1 MTSIVFPDLPIE
13 DFYYSQQSKE
23 MDLGEWTITKP
34 KNERLLDTVE
44 TEAAG
49 WVVWPPIL
57 SSDCN
62 STWLATRK
70 AKAEEKEKR
79 DESLSQW
86 LVQSAPEDTHKID
99 YVAAI
104 REGFEK
110 SMDAFANCLR
120 ESIKVDVESE
130 DKSIICLN
138 PWLVSSSTATAA
150 ERVVSPDSTK
160 TGEEVDKHLNPWLV
174 SSTPP
179 SSPIQTIVEGVNK
192 FLVELNLE
200 NNSTAPARTSSTAPA
215 RTSSSFD
222 DQTGPWLSMS
232 DSGRAES
239 IISEAMSNMKMDTEE
254 DASKA
259 ALSTWLVAETQDVYT
274 FDGVESEASIE
285 IIDPTLDFETMD
297 EI

>member
-1 MTSIVFPDLPIE
+1 MTSIVLPDLPIE
-13 DFYYSQQSKE
+13 AFYYSQQSSD
-23 MDLGEWTITKP
+23 MDLGEWTMAKP
-34 KNERLLDTVE
+34 QNERLLDTVE
-44 TEAAG
+44 TEAG

-70 AKAEEKEKR
+70 AKAEEKEKK
-79 DESLSQW
+79 DDSLSQW
-86 LVQSAPEDTHKID
+86 LVQSTTEDTHKID

-110 SMDAFANCLR
+110 SMDAFANCLQ
-120 ESIKVDVESE
+120 EAIKVHVESE
-130 DKSIICLN
+130 DKPNIRLN
-138 PWLVSSSTATAA
+138 PWLVSSPSSTAMAA

-160 TGEEVDKHLNPWLV
+160 PGEKVDDHLNPWLV
-174 SSTPP
+174 SST
-179 SSPIQTIVEGVNK
+179 SSSLGQTVVEGVNK

-200 NNSTAPARTSSTAPA
+200 NNSTAPARTSS
-215 RTSSSFD
+215 SFD
-222 DQTGPWLSMS
+222 DQTGLWLSMS

-259 ALSTWLVAETQDVYT
+259 VLSTWLATDTQDVYT

-285 IIDPTLDFETMD
+285 IIDPTFDFETMD

>member
-1 MTSIVFPDLPIE
+1 M
-13 DFYYSQQSKE
+13 
-23 MDLGEWTITKP
+23 GKP

-44 TEAAG
+44 TEAG

-79 DESLSQW
+79 DESLSKW
-86 LVQSAPEDTHKID
+86 LVQSKPEDSHKI
-99 YVAAI
+99 
-104 REGFEK
+104 
-110 SMDAFANCLR
+110 
-120 ESIKVDVESE
+120 DVESE
-130 DKSIICLN
+130 DKPIIGLN
-138 PWLVSSSTATAA
+138 PWLVSSPSS

-160 TGEEVDKHLNPWLV
+160 TGEEVEKHLNPWLV
-174 SSTPP
+174 SSTSP

-200 NNSTAPARTSSTAPA
+200 NNSTAPARTSS
-215 RTSSSFD
+215 SFD

-239 IISEAMSNMKMDTEE
+239 IIS
-254 DASKA
+254 
-259 ALSTWLVAETQDVYT
+259 
-274 FDGVESEASIE
+274 
-285 IIDPTLDFETMD
+285 
-297 EI
+297 